1 MDPIVMLLLG
11 FGAFKMLGG
20 SKDQTQT
27 ETGGAGSGTESTIK
41 EDLPGAPEL
50 TIRRIQKIP
59 VDKVE
64 FTLSA
69 GGFEEKGDHKAKLT
83 APTMLRAGDY
93 TLMAVTDPKTRPGQK
108 KPDAV
113 VIAVRNKAGKTV
125 IGKRIHINDKEIIDL
140 V

>member
-1 MDPIVMLLLG
+1 
-11 FGAFKMLGG
+11 MLGG
-20 SKDQTQT
+20 SQAQTNQ
-27 ETGGAGSGTESTIK
+27 ETGGAGGGTEETIK
-41 EDLPGAPEL
+41 EDLPGAPAL

-59 VDKVE
+59 IDKVE

-69 GGFEEKGDHKAKLT
+69 GGYEEKGDHKAKLT
-83 APTMLRAGDY
+83 VPTMVRAGDY
-93 TLMAVTDPKTRPGQK
+93 TLMAVTDPKPRPGEK

-113 VIAVRNKAGKTV
+113 VIAVKNKAGKTV

>member
-1 MDPIVMLLLG
+1 
-11 FGAFKMLGG
+11 MLGG
-20 SKDQTQT
+20 SQAKTNQ
-27 ETGGAGSGTESTIK
+27 EPGGAGSGTEETIK
-41 EDLPGAPEL
+41 EDLPGEPSL
-50 TIRRIQKIP
+50 KIRRIQKIP
-59 VDKVE
+59 FDSVE
-64 FTLSA
+64 FTLEA
-69 GGFEEKGDHKAKLT
+69 NGQKERGDHRAKLT
-83 APTMLRAGDY
+83 APTMVRAGDY